1 MNIWIR
7 EYLKIS
13 TFENPNIWRFEHL
26 KILVF
31 EHLNILLFEHLNDWT
46 LKHLYIYTLEHWSIE
61 TLNHWNIGSVDQRNI
76 WTLEQFLFNHLSQQ
90 NPITLHKC
98 NETQITKQNQ
108 NRCWDSVGMN
118 LEIVAIIMCSQNFL
132 FGTEIRM
139 F

>member
-1 MNIWIR
+1 MNFETL
-7 EYLKIS
+7 EYLHW
-13 TFENPNIWRFEHL
+13 NIGA
-26 KILVF
+26 
-31 EHLNILLFEHLNDWT
+31 
-46 LKHLYIYTLEHWSIE
+46 
-61 TLNHWNIGSVDQRNI
+61 LNHWNIGTVYHWNI
-76 WTLEQFLFNHLSQQ
+76 LTLEHFTFNHLSQQ

-139 F
+139 FRINPEGGWSGFGMETVGIYPNNFKLHPNTIPTGGVV